1 MRSAPSGKPAPTA
14 RSLARLFD
22 SSDEAIW
29 FVDAAHRI
37 AWMNA
42 ACASWLGMDAASAIG
57 RPVSASDVSG
67 DPTANVIASLAPPLG
82 LDRMPLQCALCE
94 PAGVTPRLIRYLRI
108 GEGETSFVLAS
119 SGVTIATKLDA
130 ELIELNRLHAKV
142 HQWRKRDAAWG
153 GIAAAGSSRSA
164 KRVRARVQ
172 LAIATREDVSLVGPP
187 GCGGEAIARRIHAI
201 RAAGTNV
208 GTNAGNQVAAE
219 PLVVIDGSL
228 MDGELLDASLSPAA
242 AHLGGDSIEEQ
253 TRSVTLLIR
262 SLDETPLDVQERIEQ
277 FIAARGDAV
286 RLLALMQL
294 SVEQA
299 VQRSKLI
306 APLAARL
313 DVLSIQIDG
322 LTSRVEDIALLAS
335 AIVDARHAAGAGPA
349 ERLNRAAID
358 QLLVYPWPANFEELD
373 AAMRHAVAVC
383 SGAAIGPEHLPLA
396 IRSYRPG
403 EPTTQAEP
411 IEPDLDRAVERY
423 ELKLI
428 RAAVEACGGNRAEAA
443 RRLGISRARLL
454 RRLEESTANA
464 SAASDSAQSEGD
476 DAHDSKPE
484 AS

>member
-29 FVDAAHRI
+29 IVDAAHRI
-37 AWMNA
+37 AWMNS
-42 ACASWLGMDAASAIG
+42 ACVSWLGIDAATAIG

-108 GEGETSFVLAS
+108 GEGDNAFVLAS
-119 SGVTIATKLDA
+119 SGVTIATKLDT
-130 ELIELNRLHAKV
+130 ELVELNRLQSKV

-164 KRVRARVQ
+164 KRVRAKVQ

-187 GCGGEAIARRIHAI
+187 GCGGEAIARRIHGL
-201 RAAGTNV
+201 RAT
-208 GTNAGNQVAAE
+208 GTNAGSQVAAE

-228 MDGELLDASLSPAA
+228 MDGELLDASLSPVA

-253 TRSVTLLIR
+253 TRTVTVLIR

-277 FIAARGDAV
+277 FIAARGAAV

-299 VQRSKLI
+299 VQRCKLI

-322 LTSRVEDIALLAS
+322 LASRVEDIALIAS

-403 EPTTQAEP
+403 EPITQAEP

-454 RRLEESTANA
+454 RRLEESAANA
-464 SAASDSAQSEGD
+464 SAVSDSAQGASDE
-476 DAHDSKPE
+476 AHDSKQE